1 MEDIIVYIVDIK
13 NNLKVQQKKQ
23 TSNNNNINNNK
34 HINDNLNSLNINFNN
49 YTNNYNYN
57 YNINSASGNSNNIN
71 SNPINNNT
79 NNANININ
87 SNNYSNSMVNK
98 VKSSSQKIIMGKIVG
113 KTDNNLK
120 GIPINGFDK
129 LITKK
134 YNTRNYNIPLSVTER
149 VKQANMYATSF
160 ATNNTNSNRYRNS
173 NRAHMTINRIYQK
186 K

>member
-1 MEDIIVYIVDIK
+1 MINK
-13 NNLKVQQKKQ
+13 N
-23 TSNNNNINNNK
+23 
-34 HINDNLNSLNINFNN
+34 
-49 YTNNYNYN
+49 
-57 YNINSASGNSNNIN
+57 
-71 SNPINNNT
+71 
-79 NNANININ
+79 
-87 SNNYSNSMVNK
+87 
-98 VKSSSQKIIMGKIVG
+98 KSSSQKIIMGKVVG

-134 YNTRNYNIPLSVTER
+134 YNTRNYNIYNIPLSVTER